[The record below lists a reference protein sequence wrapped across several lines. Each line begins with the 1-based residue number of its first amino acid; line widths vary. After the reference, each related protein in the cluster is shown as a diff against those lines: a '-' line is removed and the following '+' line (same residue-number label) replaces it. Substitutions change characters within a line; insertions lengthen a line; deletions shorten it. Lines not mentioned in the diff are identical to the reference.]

1 MIFRNWVLQNF
12 PFLEDDF
19 DALTYYEL
27 FCKMMEYVKKFA
39 KDNEDFN
46 KRLTEVENYV
56 YNLDLQDEVDKKI
69 QELLDNGTLAEI
81 ITSYLQ
87 IKGVLGFY
95 RKADL
100 KAATNLID
108 GSIVKTL
115 GTSVYNDGYG
125 YFYRVRALLNTDVID
140 DDNLIALTN
149 YPTLVAEKIPNAL
162 LGDLANLKTTD
173 KDSLVDAINENY
185 DNIKIEHI
193 LKNKKTIIIGDS
205 LCLTDRWGDKFVFF
219 SGCDGEV
226 YGNGS
231 AGFTSEGIT
240 PPYEGETFGEM
251 LDDIIADKTTA
262 EKNAIEYLIV
272 GGGINDALN
281 NHTVSSISTAVT
293 SFINTA
299 KSNFPNAKIIIF
311 PLHTFKWL
319 TDTELSRYQA
329 IIDTCKNNGV
339 MTTGDFLFWT
349 TDDRTY
355 DSGDH
360 THLTDAGYQI
370 IARNILSWINGT
382 TNSLIE
388 KVDYTLAENWSLGTW
403 FSIIKR
409 DNIVYIQGIL
419 HYTGGTLTN
428 SNKIL
433 DFDKGN
439 LITGSS
445 GYNKFIPT
453 VYYVSGTSE
462 TFASVN
468 VNNGA
473 LNCGR
478 PVNYSSLNNPYLY
491 INGCFVVGMQGE
503 ISI

>member
-1 MIFRNWVLQNF
+1 MIRNFVLQNF

-19 DALTYYEL
+19 DALTDYQL
-27 FCKMMEYVKKFA
+27 FCKMMGYIKKFA
-39 KDNEDFN
+39 KDNEDFS
-46 KRLTEVENYV
+46 KRLSDVENYV
-56 YNLDLQDEVDKKI
+56 YNLDLQDEVDNKI
-69 QELLDNGTLAEI
+69 DELLEDGTLAEI
-81 ITSYLQ
+81 ITSYLE
-87 IKGVLGFY
+87 IKGVLGFNT
-95 RKADL
+95 KADL
-100 KAATNLID
+100 KAGTNLIE
-108 GSIVKTL
+108 GSITRTL
-115 GTSVYNDGYG
+115 GTTTYSDGYG
-125 YFYRVRALLNTDVID
+125 YFYLIRQLVNTDVID
-140 DDNLIALTN
+140 DDHLLALTN
-149 YPTLVAEKIPNAL
+149 YPTLVAEKIEDAVI
-162 LGDLANLKTTD
+162 GDLANLKTST
-173 KDSLVDAINENY
+173 KTSLVGAINDNFDAI
-185 DNIKIEHI
+185 KISNI

-205 LCLTDRWGDKFVFF
+205 LCLTGRWGDKFVFF

-240 PPYEGETFGEM
+240 PPYVGDTFGEM

-281 NHTVSSISTAVT
+281 SHTISSITTAVN

-329 IIDTCKNNGV
+329 ILDTCKNNGV

-360 THLTDAGYQI
+360 THLSDAGYQI
-370 IARNILSWINGT
+370 ISEKILSWINGT
-382 TNSLIE
+382 TNSEIE
-388 KVDYTLAENWSLGTW
+388 AVEYTLAENWSLGTW
-403 FSIIKR
+403 FSIYKR

-419 HYTGGTLTN
+419 HYTGGSVTN
-428 SNKIL
+428 STKIL

-445 GYNKFIPT
+445 GYNKYIPT
-453 VYYVSGTSE
+453 VYYSGGAEQLS
-462 TFASVN
+462 SVN
-468 VNNGA
+468 VSNGA

-491 INGCFVVGMQGE
+491 INGSFVEGIQGN
-503 ISI
+503 ISE